1 MPCALWSDY
10 PELDRSNC
18 KGTPEELK
26 AASARVVR
34 FFRKVGRPL
43 YAQAKGAALTRSNF
57 SRSASVVSGRASTS
71 AARVP
76 FRTRPAPYLPTRTR
90 TRSPCRTYS
99 PASILPP
106 ARP

>member
-34 FFRKVGRPL
+34 FFRKVGPS
-43 YAQAKGAALTRSNF
+43 ALKLREP
-57 SRSASVVSGRASTS
+57 R
-71 AARVP
+71 
-76 FRTRPAPYLPTRTR
+76 
-90 TRSPCRTYS
+90 
-99 PASILPP
+99 
-106 ARP
+106 